1 MSGGTDRQ
9 RSVFTF
15 APGAPF
21 AKSLAQLLLDETA
34 GDPETLARYKVL
46 LPTRRACR
54 TVRESFLRLSGGAP
68 ILLPALL
75 PIGDVDEGDLS
86 LQMFG
91 ADGRFLNIPPAMPA
105 LRRQLLLAKM
115 LQAGGVFAEGREQ
128 ALRLADSLGTFLDEM
143 IIGGKDFSA
152 LSRLVP
158 EEFSAHWQISLR
170 FLEILSVS

>member
-1 MSGGTDRQ
+1 MSGDTDRK

-68 ILLPALL
+68 TFLPALF

-91 ADGRFLNIPPAMPA
+91 ADGRFLDIPPAMPA
-105 LRRQLLLAKM
+105 LRRQLMLAKM
-115 LQAGGVFAEGREQ
+115 LQAGGGVFSEGREQ
-128 ALRLADSLGTFLDEM
+128 ALRLADSLVTFLDEM
-143 IIGGKDFSA
+143 IIGGTGF
-152 LSRLVP
+152 
-158 EEFSAHWQISLR
+158 
-170 FLEILSVS
+170 